1 MARALSNEAGEIT
14 AVEFYFHSC
23 IFDPVKILYHHRT
36 RSKDGQYVH
45 IEEMIGALR
54 EQGHEVIIVAP
65 PSAETESFGSDA
77 GLVALLKRV
86 MPKWCYELIEFSY
99 SLVAYRRLVKAVRL
113 HKPDC
118 LYERYNLFLPSGVWL
133 ARKYRLPML
142 LEINSPL
149 MEERARHDGLA
160 LSGLARWS
168 QAYAW
173 RNADVVLP
181 VTQVL
186 GDIVATYGVD
196 PKRIVV
202 IPNGINQQQF
212 AGAPDAESAKRAL
225 GLSNRLVLGFTG
237 FVRDWHG
244 LDKVIAM
251 MAQDP
256 SEASR
261 HLLVVGD
268 GPVCATLAQQ
278 ARNLGIENRV
288 TFTGVIARED
298 VARHVAAFDIALQ
311 PAVVAYAS
319 PLKLFEYLAL
329 GKAIIGP
336 SQPNLREILTHEH
349 NAVLFDPHNDN
360 AMSEAIS
367 RLCADSV
374 LRTKI
379 ASNAEATIV
388 EQQLTWGANARRVS
402 SLFQSLLPRS

>member
-1 MARALSNEAGEIT
+1 M
-14 AVEFYFHSC
+14 
-23 IFDPVKILYHHRT
+23 KILYHHRT

-45 IEEMIGALR
+45 IEEMIRALR
-54 EQGHEVIIVAP
+54 AQGHEVIIVAP

-77 GLVALLKRV
+77 GLVALLKRY
-86 MPKWCYELIEFSY
+86 MPKWCYELIELSY
-99 SLVAYRRLVKAVRL
+99 SLVAYRRLARAVKL

-149 MEERARHDGLA
+149 LEERALHDGLA
-160 LSGLARWS
+160 LSRLARWS

-181 VTQVL
+181 VTRVL
-186 GDIVATYGVD
+186 GDMVAAYGVD

-202 IPNGINQQQF
+202 IPNGINQEQF

-225 GLSNRLVLGFTG
+225 GLSDRLVLGFTG

-256 SEASR
+256 PDARR

-278 ARNLGIENRV
+278 ARDLGIENRV
-288 TFTGVIARED
+288 TFTGIIARDE

-336 SQPNLREILTHEH
+336 AQPNLREVLTHEH
-349 NAVLFDPHNDN
+349 NAVLFDPDSDDGM
-360 AMSEAIS
+360 AEAIG
-367 RLCADSV
+367 RLCADSA
-374 LRTKI
+374 LRRKVS
-379 ASNAEATIV
+379 ANAEATIA
-388 EQQLTWGANARRVS
+388 EQQLTWGANARRVTD
-402 SLFQSLLPRS
+402 LFQSLMARA